1 MTPESGSIETKW
13 DKPEVLDGPRMSR
26 GTTSTVELVSAW
38 GGHQEKS

>member
-26 GTTSTVELVSAW
+26 GTTSIVELVSAW